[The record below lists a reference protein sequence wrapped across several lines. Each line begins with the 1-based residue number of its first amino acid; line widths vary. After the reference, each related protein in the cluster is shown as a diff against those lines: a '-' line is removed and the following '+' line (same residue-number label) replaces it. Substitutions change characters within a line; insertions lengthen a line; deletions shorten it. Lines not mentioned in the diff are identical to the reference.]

1 MNLNLKNKNAIVC
14 ASSQGLGKAAAL
26 DLAEEGVNLAICSRD
41 QDKINKVKEEIH
53 QKINSEIKVI
63 ALKVDLDSPDEIQA
77 FYKQVE
83 NDLGSVDILV
93 NNNGGPPPSTFEQ
106 LSDDDWQKAFNSTM
120 MSCLR
125 LSKLAI
131 PNMKK
136 NAWGRIINISSVSV
150 KTPVNGL
157 FLSNS
162 LRMGVLGWAKAL
174 SDELAPHGITVNTVC
189 PGYTRTERVEAILE
203 TQSNSSGLKKEEIE
217 KSIAENIP
225 MKRVG
230 EAEDLAG
237 LITFLASEK
246 ADYMTGLAIQV
257 DGGSARTFY

>member
-1 MNLNLKNKNAIVC
+1 MNLNLNNKNAIVC

-63 ALKVDLDSPDEIQA
+63 ALQVDLDSPDEIQA

-106 LSDDDWQKAFNSTM
+106 LSDEDWQKAFNSTM

-125 LSKLAI
+125 LSKLVM

-136 NAWGRIINISSVSV
+136 NGWGRIINISSVSV

>member
-125 LSKLAI
+125 LSKLVM

-136 NAWGRIINISSVSV
+136 NGWGRIINISSVSV